1 MRGRAASRP
10 TGAWGGRLIL
20 DAGTILFVGPG
31 GSAERHAHHA
41 VQLVWALDGE
51 LTVTF
56 DAPVRRRATVIP
68 ADVEHAFDATGR
80 RIAILFVE
88 PHGARGAALDRRA
101 RAELGAEVVE
111 ELATVPFPHLELST
125 ADAARWCDAAL
136 AALGADEQMSPLSAV
151 SRRAVAYVESAID
164 GKPQLAE
171 AARRAGV
178 SPTRLTH
185 VFTREVGIPFRRF
198 VLWTRMKQAVASTQA
213 GHDLTQAAVDAGFSD
228 SAHLSRT
235 FRAMFGLSPSM
246 VLPLAE
252 LVGDLRGGDRRPAP
266 R

>member
-1 MRGRAASRP
+1 MP
-10 TGAWGGRLIL
+10 AWGGRLIL

-31 GSAERHAHHA
+31 GAAERHAHHA

-51 LTVTF
+51 FAVTF

-68 ADVEHAFDATGR
+68 ADVEHAFDSTGR
-80 RIAILFVE
+80 RVAILFVE

-101 RAELGAEVVE
+101 RTELGAELVDA
-111 ELATVPFPHLELST
+111 LAEVPFPRLDLSIE
-125 ADAARWCDAAL
+125 DAAGWCRDVFGT
-136 AALGADEQMSPLSAV
+136 LGAEEQTSPLSAV

-164 GKPQLAE
+164 GKPQLVE

-198 VLWTRMKQAVASTQA
+198 VLWTRIKQAVASTQA
-213 GHDLTQAAVDAGFSD
+213 GLDLTQAAVDAGFSD

-252 LVGDLRGGDRRPAP
+252 LVGSLAP
-266 R
+266 RP